1 MSTEPEYVQL
11 SYSSEAIE
19 FIPII
24 NAFIQSLIPC
34 GTRNVL
40 RCIDL
45 GTEICR
51 KIHEDSDRAK

>member
-24 NAFIQSLIPC
+24 NAFIRSP
-34 GTRNVL
+34 
-40 RCIDL
+40 
-45 GTEICR
+45 
-51 KIHEDSDRAK
+51 